1 MILCEALGHGCGGAP
16 GRTLRK
22 GAQGLAEPR
31 PLIPKAHGF
40 TAPLNWRMALESQ
53 LQPVLP

>member
-1 MILCEALGHGCGGAP
+1 MGCGGAP